1 MPRTTHGFTL
11 TAPTLVFVLLCV
23 DILKVTQ
30 TIEPEKDARLRHHPS
45 ILRDPDETPEDPD
58 APDNGDKR
66 PAEGVVNELE
76 SRLFKGRKVMVFGQ
90 ITDKL
95 ARDVVSRVLA
105 LVDESAKPIQ
115 IYVNSPGGHVESGDS
130 IHDII
135 KFVRSTVPIYMIGT
149 GWVASAGAL
158 IYLAGEKKTRFCL
171 PNTRFLL
178 HQPMGGARGP
188 ATDIEIEARELIKMH
203 ERLVQIIATETGQSV
218 ERVRKDTDR
227 NYWMSASE
235 AIDYGVV
242 NKIINSIKDLK

>member
-1 MPRTTHGFTL
+1 M
-11 TAPTLVFVLLCV
+11 
-23 DILKVTQ
+23 
-30 TIEPEKDARLRHHPS
+30 
-45 ILRDPDETPEDPD
+45 LRDPDETPENPD
-58 APDNGDKR
+58 APDNGGR
-66 PAEGVVNELE
+66 SPAEGVVNELE

-105 LVDESAKPIQ
+105 LVDES
-115 IYVNSPGGHVESGDS
+115 GDS

-158 IYLAGEKKTRFCL
+158 IYVAGEKKTRFCL

-235 AIDYGVV
+235 AIDYGIA
-242 NKIINSIKDLK
+242 NKIISSIKDLK